1 MTGELLPV
9 RVAARE
15 LLAPDIAGFT
25 LVREDGRPLPAFE
38 PGAHIDV
45 HTPGGQVRQ
54 YSLCEPV
61 CATGQ
66 YRIGVLRD
74 PRSRGGSASLFDG
87 LRVGQAL
94 TIGSPRNL
102 FPLKVGASHSLL
114 FAGGIGITPIVC
126 MARQLA
132 RNGAAFDL
140 HYCGRSLRQMAFVEP
155 LRRAPFADRV
165 RFYADDEGGREQMDL
180 RAAIGSPS
188 PERHLYVCGP
198 AGFMDHVLAAAR
210 NLGWLEPQ
218 LHREYF
224 SPPQAAEGEHTGF
237 ELQVL
242 GDPRVIPVA
251 AGVTAAEALAE
262 AGFEI
267 PLSCAQGVCGTC
279 ITKVVEGIPD
289 HRDSY
294 FTDEER
300 ARNDC
305 FTPCCSRAKSGRLV
319 IEL

>member
-1 MTGELLPV
+1 MAGELLPV

-15 LLAPDIAGFT
+15 LLAPDIASFT
-25 LVREDGRPLPAFE
+25 LVREDGKPLPAYE

-45 HTPGGQVRQ
+45 HVPGGWVRQ

-61 CATGQ
+61 SANGH
-66 YRIGVLRD
+66 YLIGVLRD
-74 PRSRGGSASLFDG
+74 PRSRGGSAGLFDG
-87 LRVGQAL
+87 LRVGQTL
-94 TIGSPRNL
+94 TIGLPRNH
-102 FPLKVGASHSLL
+102 FVLKAGAGHSLL

-132 RNGAAFDL
+132 REGADFEL

-155 LRRAPFADRV
+155 LRHAPFADRV
-165 RFYADDEGGREQMDL
+165 RFYADDEGGREQLDL
-180 RAAIGSPS
+180 QAALGAPS

-210 NLGWLEPQ
+210 VLGWPESQ

-224 SPPQAAEGEHTGF
+224 TPAQAAEGVDTAF
-237 ELQVL
+237 ELQVV
-242 GDPRVIPVA
+242 GNPRVIPVA
-251 AGVTAAEALAE
+251 PGVTAAEALAE
-262 AGFEI
+262 AGFDI

-300 ARNDC
+300 AKNDC

>member
-1 MTGELLPV
+1 MAGKLLTV

-15 LLAPDIAGFT
+15 LLAPDIAAFT
-25 LVREDGRPLPAFE
+25 LVREDGRPLPAFSA
-38 PGAHIDV
+38 GAHIDV
-45 HTPGGQVRQ
+45 HIPGGWVRQ

-61 CATGQ
+61 SERGQ

-74 PRSRGGSASLFDG
+74 PNSRGGSASLFDG
-87 LRVGQAL
+87 LRVGQSLA
-94 TIGSPRNL
+94 IGLPRNL
-102 FPLKVGASHSLL
+102 FPLNAGAGHSLL

-132 RNGAAFDL
+132 REGAAFEL
-140 HYCGRSLRQMAFVEP
+140 HYCGRSLRQMAFVEA
-155 LRRAPFADRV
+155 LRQAAFADRV
-165 RFYADDEGGREQMDL
+165 HFYADDEGGREQLDL
-180 RAAIGSPS
+180 QTAIGAPL
-188 PERHLYVCGP
+188 PQRHLYVCGP

-210 NLGWLEPQ
+210 ELGWPESR

-224 SPPQAAEGEHTGF
+224 APAQSTEDADTGF
-237 ELQVL
+237 ELQVV

-251 AGVTAAEALAE
+251 PGVTAAEALAQ

-267 PLSCAQGVCGTC
+267 SLSCAQGVCGTC
-279 ITKVVEGIPD
+279 ITKVVEGVPD

-300 ARNDC
+300 AKNDC